1 MPQSPRSQG
10 SCSFS
15 GHRESAPAFGEPR
28 SLGPQVPL
36 TISRQSQHMVVS
48 QVSSNPCQAS
58 RVGNRLLQKATPM
71 WPGRS
76 LHPGARRS
84 GLDDPITLRSYR
96 YTRYVP
102 LSCDWAGVPGVES
115 GAFHGHETDGGKA
128 AQRGWCGSG
137 WGRRGVTATFARGGA
152 RGARRRWRV
161 TRRERDRVRG
171 WGAGAARLARSG
183 SDLDDRLLGGR
194 GPAGYCWYGRTSV
207 VLGYA
212 LGPPVGGIQHTGR
225 RRGDS
230 DEPGD

>member
-1 MPQSPRSQG
+1 MVMKPTEERPRRG
-10 SCSFS
+10 D
-15 GHRESAPAFGEPR
+15 G
-28 SLGPQVPL
+28 
-36 TISRQSQHMVVS
+36 
-48 QVSSNPCQAS
+48 
-58 RVGNRLLQKATPM
+58 
-71 WPGRS
+71 
-76 LHPGARRS
+76 
-84 GLDDPITLRSYR
+84 
-96 YTRYVP
+96 
-102 LSCDWAGVPGVES
+102 AGVVGDEGESQPRLPGGERAVPADA
-115 GAFHGHETDGGKA
+115 GA
-128 AQRGWCGSG
+128 S
-137 WGRRGVTATFARGGA
+137 
-152 RGARRRWRV
+152 